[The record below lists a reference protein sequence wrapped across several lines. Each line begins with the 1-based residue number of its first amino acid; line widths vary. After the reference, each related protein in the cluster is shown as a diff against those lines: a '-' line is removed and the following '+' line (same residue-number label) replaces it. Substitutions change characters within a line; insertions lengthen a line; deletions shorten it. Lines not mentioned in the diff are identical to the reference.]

1 MSYTISQNQFDG
13 NFPPNPYTSVNV
25 YDEHMKQMAIL
36 IIEDK
41 AVKAIHVVNV
51 NCSVDKVVEAVGQSN
66 ELTIECSYL
75 VVNLCRS
82 VNQ

>member
-13 NFPPNPYTSVNV
+13 NFPLNPYASVNV

-51 NCSVDKVVEAVGQSN
+51 NCIVDKVVEAVGQSN